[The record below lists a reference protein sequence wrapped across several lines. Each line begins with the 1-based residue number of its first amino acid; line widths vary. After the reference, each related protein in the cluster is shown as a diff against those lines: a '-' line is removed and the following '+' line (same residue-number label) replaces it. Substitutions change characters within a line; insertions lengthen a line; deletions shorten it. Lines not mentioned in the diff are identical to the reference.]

1 MCADQP
7 EDMSA
12 GQVVDTLFGPS
23 EIPSGEERRRRAVEE
38 AMPSYF
44 FYEPDEQEPLPLG
57 EAERYIP
64 VVTDEPE
71 LTSLLP
77 YLDELA
83 LFEGRWGFV
92 RENVSRDEW
101 CRLAEI
107 EVVPVLNGLMDMCVG
122 EMILQPRAVY
132 VYCAC
137 AAEGETLYIYKD
149 DEETVAAEIPFPR
162 FPNGSCAADRF
173 YRTSAPRRDTVGV
186 IAATMGKNI
195 SEIARKWLL
204 AGHEAD
210 FRSLRGFALEMLAA
224 MTEYTAAGMIREGCC
239 AGRVHSLG
247 SAKEGNGRIQAA
259 LIDLTAA
266 RQIDIGFSRNYLM
279 TPEYSSLSL
288 LFPR

>member
-1 MCADQP
+1 MGADQA
-7 EDMSA
+7 ENMSA
-12 GQVVDTLFGPS
+12 GQMADTLFGPS
-23 EIPSGEERRRRAVEE
+23 EIPSAEERRRRAVEE
-38 AMPSYF
+38 ALPSYF

-57 EAERYIP
+57 EAECYVP
-64 VVTDEPE
+64 VVTGEPE
-71 LTSLLP
+71 LSSLLP

-83 LFEGRWGFV
+83 LFEGQWGFV

-107 EVVPVLNGLMDMCVG
+107 EAVPVLNGLMDMCAK

-137 AAEGETLYIYKD
+137 AAEEETLYIYKAD
-149 DEETVAAEIPFPR
+149 RETVAAEIPFPR
-162 FPNGSCAADRF
+162 FPNGQCAADRF
-173 YRTSAPRRDTVGV
+173 YRTSASRRDTVGV
-186 IAATMGKNI
+186 IAATLGKNV

-210 FRSLRGFALEMLAA
+210 FKSLRGFALEMLTA

-239 AGRVHSLG
+239 AGRVHPLG
-247 SAKEGNGRIQAA
+247 IAREGNGRIQAA
-259 LIDLTAA
+259 LIDLAAA

-279 TPEYSSLSL
+279 TPEYASLSL